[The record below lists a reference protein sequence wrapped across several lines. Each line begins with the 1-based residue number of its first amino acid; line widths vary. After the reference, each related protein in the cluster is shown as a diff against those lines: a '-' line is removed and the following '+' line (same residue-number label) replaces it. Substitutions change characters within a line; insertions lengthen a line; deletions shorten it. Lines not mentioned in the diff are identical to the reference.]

1 MHHVT
6 TRSIAEEHIFRDSG
20 DYAACITIFA
30 SLVDEGF
37 FVCHAFCIMP
47 THYHLYCTFANVST
61 AIHKL
66 NRRYAKKFN
75 KRYGR
80 RGHVFDS
87 PFSRTEVTT
96 ESHYLELPRYIA
108 LNPRDYETWPYS
120 SYPGLIGKREPF
132 SFVDPSPIIDAF
144 GSVESFRAYVDEGRA
159 AEDANLVVVPGDVV
173 DGLSREKEPH
183 LGLRCR
189 VAIRREGS
197 CSFMLMLLSASASG
211 CVWSSWSGGARRSLP
226 RRG

>member
-144 GSVESFRAYVDEGRA
+144 GSVESFRAHVDEGRA
-159 AEDANLVVVPGDVV
+159 AEDANLVPASPATRFDETPRLPGAT
-173 DGLSREKEPH
+173 GGESRP
-183 LGLRCR
+183 LPP
-189 VAIRREGS
+189 VAPG
-197 CSFMLMLLSASASG
+197 F
-211 CVWSSWSGGARRSLP
+211 
-226 RRG
+226 

>member
-132 SFVDPSPIIDAF
+132 SFVDPSPIIDALEASSRSGPTSTRAGRLKTRTWF
-144 GSVESFRAYVDEGRA
+144 RLRRQPGSMKPRAYRVRPA
-159 AEDANLVVVPGDVV
+159 A
-173 DGLSREKEPH
+173 SR
-183 LGLRCR
+183 GRCR
-189 VAIRREGS
+189 RSHPGS
-197 CSFMLMLLSASASG
+197 R
-211 CVWSSWSGGARRSLP
+211 GGY
-226 RRG
+226 G